1 MNVEE
6 KNMLQNRK
14 LRNLKNF
21 FFRVNDS
28 IEQHLLNVSIRE
40 KLKRLAA
47 ENTNSI
53 NSLKYGYNPNAINEK
68 AAENKDLEKFL

>member
-1 MNVEE
+1 MEE
-6 KNMLQNRK
+6 KNTLQNRK
-14 LRNLKNF
+14 LKNLK
-21 FFRVNDS
+21 VNDS
-28 IEQHLLNVSIRE
+28 IEQHLLNVSTRE

-68 AAENKDLEKFL
+68 AVENKDLEKFL

>member
-1 MNVEE
+1 MEE
-6 KNMLQNRK
+6 KNTLQNRK
-14 LRNLKNF
+14 LKNLKNF

-53 NSLKYGYNPNAINEK
+53 NSLKYSYNPNAINEK